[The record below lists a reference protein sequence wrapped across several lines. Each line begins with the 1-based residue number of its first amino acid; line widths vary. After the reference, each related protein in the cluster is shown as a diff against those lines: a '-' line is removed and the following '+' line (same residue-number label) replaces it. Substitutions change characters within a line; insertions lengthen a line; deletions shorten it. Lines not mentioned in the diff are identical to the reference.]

1 MWQVLSIG
9 SAFIGVPRAS
19 GWASYLR
26 IRVVAA
32 YSFATF
38 GSSVRCIKRVR
49 IHLVYSVCTRA
60 TLHTGVMRRKLSTI
74 P

>member
-1 MWQVLSIG
+1 VLSIG

-26 IRVVAA
+26 IRDVGA

-38 GSSVRCIKRVR
+38 GSSIICIKKVR
-49 IHLVYSVCTRA
+49 INLVYSVCTRA
-60 TLHTGVMRRKLSTI
+60 TCYRKIRDAQKIVHSI

>member
-1 MWQVLSIG
+1 MWQALSFGSVL
-9 SAFIGVPRAS
+9 IGVPRAS

-26 IRVVAA
+26 IRDVGE

-38 GSSVRCIKRVR
+38 GSSVRCINKVR
-49 IHLVYSVCTRA
+49 IKLVYSVCTRA
-60 TLHTGVMRRKLSTI
+60 TLHTGVMLPKD

>member
-1 MWQVLSIG
+1 MG
-9 SAFIGVPRAS
+9 SGLIGVPRTS

-26 IRVVAA
+26 IRDVGA

-38 GSSVRCIKRVR
+38 GSSVRCIKKVR
-49 IHLVYSVCTRA
+49 INLVYSVCTRA
-60 TLHTGVMRRKLSTI
+60 TLHTDVMLPKD

>member
-1 MWQVLSIG
+1 LWQALSIG
-9 SAFIGVPRAS
+9 SALIGVPRAS

-26 IRVVAA
+26 IRDVGE

-38 GSSVRCIKRVR
+38 GSSVRCIKKVR
-49 IHLVYSVCTRA
+49 INLVYSVCTLA
-60 TLHTGVMRRKLSTI
+60 TLHTSVMLPKD